1 MSVFEKILISN
12 RWLATRMSDEI
23 NISKV
28 TITKLKL
35 TWIANIET
43 KFKIFSYLL
52 NNNFIRLGQ
61 YTLEDFFKKI

>member
-1 MSVFEKILISN
+1 M
-12 RWLATRMSDEI
+12 ATRMSDEI

>member
-1 MSVFEKILISN
+1 MSVFEKRLISN
-12 RWLATRMSDEI
+12 RGLATRMSDEI

-35 TWIANIET
+35 SWIANIET

-61 YTLEDFFKKI
+61 YTLEDFFKK

>member
-12 RWLATRMSDEI
+12 RGLATRMSDEI

-35 TWIANIET
+35 SWIANIET

-61 YTLEDFFKKI
+61 YTLEDFFKK